1 MYKIYS
7 ILNVKNLI
15 DVIKEF
21 KILQKKYNELSSLF
35 ALHNKEINNLKTT
48 ITEIDKEYKN
58 ILIEIEN
65 RKKNKEKKSEY
76 HQVYITKIHELRF
89 YNQIIRENYK
99 DKSKTLKLILNFLL
113 KHIETIINSLKNLSL
128 KNNFTY
134 NPNFKPQFAE
144 KFLEK
149 NSLSYIKI
157 YDFKFY
163 ICNICIINI

>member
-65 RKKNKEKKSEY
+65 RKKNKEKK
-76 HQVYITKIHELRF
+76 V
-89 YNQIIRENYK
+89 NII
-99 DKSKTLKLILNFLL
+99 
-113 KHIETIINSLKNLSL
+113 
-128 KNNFTY
+128 
-134 NPNFKPQFAE
+134 
-144 KFLEK
+144 
-149 NSLSYIKI
+149 
-157 YDFKFY
+157 
-163 ICNICIINI
+163 